1 MDLLVS
7 GCEARPSPN
16 GLEKLKVAIPVS
28 PDPGRHRR
36 LQLVTQ
42 AIKQLSSPRRRRLQ
56 VGTAEDLRPGR
67 PDEALAPPA
76 AEQPPSCSNL
86 VPERRAGSVGAP
98 RAEQLPALVDRK
110 KWISWYPDAK
120 LGRRRTGWRN

>member
-42 AIKQLSSPRRRRLQ
+42 AIKQLLSSP
-56 VGTAEDLRPGR
+56 APAPAGR
-67 PDEALAPPA
+67 N
-76 AEQPPSCSNL
+76 S
-86 VPERRAGSVGAP
+86 
-98 RAEQLPALVDRK
+98 
-110 KWISWYPDAK
+110 
-120 LGRRRTGWRN
+120 